1 MGVRRL
7 WLIDGYGCKLIY
19 IGYPYVPSGDPQGN
33 DNFKLINIMTYEH
46 IKAIHI
52 IFVTSWFAGL
62 FYLPRLLAYHTEVND
77 KPPFERNIL
86 QKEYKRMEKIL
97 FNAIMIPAMWL
108 TIISGITLVYWT
120 WWDSFA
126 THNWLHIKLLFVLG
140 LIIYHFYCRKL
151 ILELRQNR
159 FRFSGFQL
167 RLYNEIATIFL
178 FAIVFLVVLKNTV
191 DWIWGL
197 FGLLTFAIV
206 IMLAVRIVKRIR
218 ENK

>member
-1 MGVRRL
+1 
-7 WLIDGYGCKLIY
+7 
-19 IGYPYVPSGDPQGN
+19 
-33 DNFKLINIMTYEH
+33 
-46 IKAIHI
+46 
-52 IFVTSWFAGL
+52 
-62 FYLPRLLAYHTEVND
+62 
-77 KPPFERNIL
+77 
-86 QKEYKRMEKIL
+86 
-97 FNAIMIPAMWL
+97 
-108 TIISGITLVYWT
+108 LVYWT